1 MQLFALIL
9 SLLKSLDSSVQGPQ
23 DSPSELKSHPHS
35 IVRKIST
42 LLEKAPRH
50 FIPDII
56 CIVPKLVDPADH
68 TYAASLVLSQAAAPG
83 YELPKQLEVRTTIF
97 LFVCETYS

>member
-23 DSPSELKSHPHS
+23 DSPTELKRHPRS
-35 IVRKIST
+35 VIRKIST

-56 CIVPKLVDPADH
+56 SIIPKLVDPADH
-68 TYAASLVLSQAAAPG
+68 TYAASLVLSQVASPG
-83 YELPKQLEVRTTIF
+83 YELPEQLEV
-97 LFVCETYS
+97 